1 MVSFLKK
8 MLQEN
13 HPHLDMKIMENIPDF
28 QETIE
33 NREIWRKVGYFKG
46 NQEQHRLNM
55 HLPDSSQNNSKR

>member
-46 NQEQHRLNM
+46 NSRTTQVEHAFTRFVAKQ
-55 HLPDSSQNNSKR
+55 